1 MMVEENE
8 EGRSLPETPIWA
20 VATVITL
27 LVSFSFLSHGTL
39 KKLVKV
45 YTLSFLFQ
53 ISHIHT
59 YISYTLNKN

>member
-1 MMVEENE
+1 MVEENRE
-8 EGRSLPETPIWA
+8 EGRSLAETPTWA

-27 LVSFSFLSHGTL
+27 LVSLSFLSNGTL

-45 YTLSFLFQ
+45 HTYITFFL

-59 YISYTLNKN
+59 

>member
-8 EGRSLPETPIWA
+8 EGRSLPETPTWA

-45 YTLSFLFQ
+45 
-53 ISHIHT
+53 
-59 YISYTLNKN
+59 